1 MCPVLCWVLGIWW
14 WDEESSH
21 KSCSLVGKKDK
32 RGVLHTNGEDAT
44 FIHSRQWTSAGPE
57 VTTFRSDFVQSI
69 LIGSPHLVP
78 RLEMVPQNRLPFS
91 LESKTLWSSVS
102 FLLTS
107 RFPKEQEQG
116 LNDEQ
121 SLKCHWILP
130 FRVPWVPRTTSHSFC
145 YILSLLLSDNNGE
158 HHHHCDY
165 LCW

>member
-1 MCPVLCWVLGIWW
+1 MFFTQVERML
-14 WDEESSH
+14 SS
-21 KSCSLVGKKDK
+21 SIPGSEL
-32 RGVLHTNGEDAT
+32 
-44 FIHSRQWTSAGPE
+44 SAGPE
-57 VTTFRSDFVQSI
+57 VTTFGSDFVQSI

-121 SLKCHWILP
+121 SLKCH
-130 FRVPWVPRTTSHSFC
+130 
-145 YILSLLLSDNNGE
+145 
-158 HHHHCDY
+158 
-165 LCW
+165 